1 MCNVINVFS
10 CDSKINKFKKK
21 LGIFYFAF
29 SWKKFQIGALISS
42 LAVPEIEQYVWIGV
56 LAKKKQKTIPTLLEK
71 PRQLSPP
78 KWKEKST
85 LTNVLFLI
93 LQSNVYLQSWQQ
105 GLHLK
110 PVTCQFKDVVHFPGY
125 DV

>member
-56 LAKKKQKTIPTLLEK
+56 LAKKKKKKHPNTVRETKATVTSQVERK
-71 PRQLSPP
+71 
-78 KWKEKST
+78 
-85 LTNVLFLI
+85 
-93 LQSNVYLQSWQQ
+93 VYS
-105 GLHLK
+105 
-110 PVTCQFKDVVHFPGY
+110 D
-125 DV
+125 

>member
-56 LAKKKQKTIPTLLEK
+56 LAKKTKKHPNTVRETKATVTSQVERK
-71 PRQLSPP
+71 
-78 KWKEKST
+78 
-85 LTNVLFLI
+85 
-93 LQSNVYLQSWQQ
+93 VYS
-105 GLHLK
+105 
-110 PVTCQFKDVVHFPGY
+110 D
-125 DV
+125 

>member
-29 SWKKFQIGALISS
+29 SWQKFQIGALISS

-56 LAKKKQKTIPTLLEK
+56 LAKKKKNTLLEK

-93 LQSNVYLQSWQQ
+93 LQSNVYLQS
-105 GLHLK
+105 
-110 PVTCQFKDVVHFPGY
+110 
-125 DV
+125 

>member
-1 MCNVINVFS
+1 MRNVINVFS
-10 CDSKINKFKKK
+10 YDSKINKLKKK

-29 SWKKFQIGALISS
+29 SWQTFQIGALISS

-56 LAKKKQKTIPTLLEK
+56 LAKKKKKIPTLLEK

-110 PVTCQFKDVVHFPGY
+110 PVTRQFKDVVHFPGY